1 MSRGVT
7 LIELLIVLVIL
18 GILAAVT
25 LPTYR
30 QHVIRVYRTEALIAL
45 LELQTAEESTLM
57 RTRRYIDDV
66 TGAPP
71 SGLGLAR
78 TSASGK
84 YSLSVT
90 VAADGQTYIA
100 SATPASGG
108 GQEADVDC
116 LTFSIDARGRQAVT
130 GARDATYC
138 WK

>member
-1 MSRGVT
+1 MSRGFT
-7 LIELLIVLVIL
+7 LVELLIVLVVL
-18 GILAAVT
+18 AILAAVT

-30 QHVIRVYRTEALIAL
+30 QHVIRVYRTEALVAL
-45 LELQTAEESTLM
+45 LQLQTAEESALM
-57 RTRRYIDDV
+57 RTRRYIDDI

-71 SGLGLAR
+71 SGLGLAG

-90 VAADGQTYIA
+90 VAADGQTYVA
-100 SATPASGG
+100 SATPAPGG

-116 LTFSIDARGRQAVT
+116 LAFSIDARGRHAVT